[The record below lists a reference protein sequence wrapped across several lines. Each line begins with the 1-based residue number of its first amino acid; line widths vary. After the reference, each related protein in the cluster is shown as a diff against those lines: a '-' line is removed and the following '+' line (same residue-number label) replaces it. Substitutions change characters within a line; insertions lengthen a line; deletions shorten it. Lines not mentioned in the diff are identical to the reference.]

1 LEHLKLNEEEHLN
14 NLEKL
19 KIITKQPTS
28 VNSGKAGFRAVAKD
42 HMPIVGQ
49 INGVFLNT
57 CHGSRASVSAPISA
71 EIIASLIMGTAP
83 PLEER
88 ELKALSPLRFN

>member
-1 LEHLKLNEEEHLN
+1 
-14 NLEKL
+14 
-19 KIITKQPTS
+19 
-28 VNSGKAGFRAVAKD
+28 
-42 HMPIVGQ
+42 MPIVGQ